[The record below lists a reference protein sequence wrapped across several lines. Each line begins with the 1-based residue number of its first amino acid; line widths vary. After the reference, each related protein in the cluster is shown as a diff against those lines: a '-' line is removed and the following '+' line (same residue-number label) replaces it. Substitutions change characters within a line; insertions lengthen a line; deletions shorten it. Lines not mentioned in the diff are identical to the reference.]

1 MLKKHKQFIRVF
13 AIFLVLVIFANIV
26 IPNISFASSYDDLKA
41 LVTEIENDQTL
52 ASTVYTNFLYSK
64 DPRPTKEVYG
74 DEYVDAMTKWLAVAL
89 IPEKDRSTKIKNAF
103 IESEPYLNENLKAE
117 DIDDTYYLNAY
128 KDAYVQYNRDK
139 IIKYAY
145 AAGIRPELL
154 GGVAWI
160 ESGGMPE
167 NYKFQIYET
176 KRMIGLLDMP
186 ENKTSFGSMGIQI
199 RTAAITLG
207 LDPSELTTRNQL
219 ELATCL
225 MEDDFTFQIA
235 ATYLRD
241 LVLFDYPSSAT
252 LYMTNEQYI
261 MAGIRYN
268 RGVERDLGFFICL
281 INNLPARDT
290 DDYKFISY
298 GMRLL
303 EIREH
308 IKKLINE

>member
-128 KDAYVQYNRDK
+128 
-139 IIKYAY
+139 
-145 AAGIRPELL
+145 
-154 GGVAWI
+154 
-160 ESGGMPE
+160 
-167 NYKFQIYET
+167 
-176 KRMIGLLDMP
+176 
-186 ENKTSFGSMGIQI
+186 
-199 RTAAITLG
+199 
-207 LDPSELTTRNQL
+207 
-219 ELATCL
+219 
-225 MEDDFTFQIA
+225 
-235 ATYLRD
+235 
-241 LVLFDYPSSAT
+241 
-252 LYMTNEQYI
+252 NE
-261 MAGIRYN
+261 
-268 RGVERDLGFFICL
+268 
-281 INNLPARDT
+281 
-290 DDYKFISY
+290 
-298 GMRLL
+298 
-303 EIREH
+303 
-308 IKKLINE
+308 IKKNKRYL

>member
-128 KDAYVQYNRDK
+128 NEIKQSNEAGKDLNDTMTDKVQQDVQDK
-139 IIKYAY
+139 HDMATGKGNYDIDDGGPSWIKNAV
-145 AAGIRPELL
+145 G
-154 GGVAWI
+154 
-160 ESGGMPE
+160 
-167 NYKFQIYET
+167 
-176 KRMIGLLDMP
+176 
-186 ENKTSFGSMGIQI
+186 
-199 RTAAITLG
+199 
-207 LDPSELTTRNQL
+207 RN
-219 ELATCL
+219 
-225 MEDDFTFQIA
+225 
-235 ATYLRD
+235 
-241 LVLFDYPSSAT
+241 
-252 LYMTNEQYI
+252 
-261 MAGIRYN
+261 
-268 RGVERDLGFFICL
+268 
-281 INNLPARDT
+281 
-290 DDYKFISY
+290 
-298 GMRLL
+298 
-303 EIREH
+303 
-308 IKKLINE
+308 INETINILLAINIRCSKCYNAKCNVIK